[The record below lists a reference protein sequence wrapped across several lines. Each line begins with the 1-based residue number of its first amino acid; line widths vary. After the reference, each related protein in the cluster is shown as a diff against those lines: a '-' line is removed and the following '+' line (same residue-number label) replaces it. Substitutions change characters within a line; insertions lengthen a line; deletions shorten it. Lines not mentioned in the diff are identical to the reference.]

1 MFESLFTEEEAEVHT
16 YMLSPRWVGTEAE
29 PPALLSPPC
38 SGSPGRGQAP
48 LGKEPSKDS
57 VAEALVTCQSA
68 VGLEDGGEGILGILV
83 SDACPFR
90 RRGNRGQSVGVAS
103 SGSHGEAVAGLP
115 LETKAAGPEQWA
127 LGCTRCAGGKPRSR
141 EEKSVSPDH
150 PADVHRFLE
159 SSE

>member
-16 YMLSPRWVGTEAE
+16 YMLSLRWVGTEAE

-83 SDACPFR
+83 SDACHPHFAEEGIEDR
-90 RRGNRGQSVGVAS
+90 AWEWLPLGHTGRLWLGCLWKPRQQALS
-103 SGSHGEAVAGLP
+103 SG
-115 LETKAAGPEQWA
+115 
-127 LGCTRCAGGKPRSR
+127 R
-141 EEKSVSPDH
+141 
-150 PADVHRFLE
+150 
-159 SSE
+159 